1 MADAQTTIPKICMR
15 GYECWH
21 CSFDQWLDE
30 MEIARKVEMRN
41 EAKMIVLARAA

>member
-1 MADAQTTIPKICMR
+1 MADAQTAIPKICTR

-30 MEIARKVEMRN
+30 MEIAQKPQIPSELAR
-41 EAKMIVLARAA
+41 IVLARAA